1 MGQTVYILIAAL
13 IQIICRVYLNLLFFW
28 PGKKAKM
35 VNFLS
40 LILVIKLISLLI
52 IFHRHLN
59 SSSLSFFYLG
69 HVFLFMSLLSCLGLH
84 YQSMSEVQV
93 IFVVCVSFISDSL
106 SFCQESLIF
115 AKIQSQVNPFTPK
128 TCAPILR
135 WGTEGFLSGPSIKIC
150 SWYLTHRLLEVR
162 LDKF

>member
-1 MGQTVYILIAAL
+1 MNNGVPLFSCWSCLGRHLGQTVYLLIAAL
-13 IQIICRVYLNLLFFW
+13 IQIICHVYSNLFFF
-28 PGKKAKM
+28 GQEKRQKM
-35 VNFLS
+35 VDSLS

-52 IFHRHLN
+52 ILHRHVN

-115 AKIQSQVNPFTPK
+115 AKIQSQVYPFTPN

-135 WGTEGFLSGPSIKIC
+135 WGRVFEWT
-150 SWYLTHRLLEVR
+150 
-162 LDKF
+162 